1 MRDDRIVG
9 LLKENRFREA
19 GAELYAYFP
28 VVKKLILKNSG
39 SSEDAEDVYQ
49 DGLMILMEKVKSP
62 DFVLSSSLKTYLY
75 SVCRYVW
82 SDRLK
87 QRDRMV
93 MVDVEK
99 MLVLNTNEEGEFL
112 KREQEDR
119 LSERAFLRLGDKCRD
134 LLVMFY
140 FRKLPMKEIA
150 DRLGFSSEQVAKN
163 QKYRCLEKAKAEL
176 RALKTN
182 EHGQL
187 Y

>member
-9 LLKENRFREA
+9 LLKENRFTEA

-28 VVKKLILKNSG
+28 VVKKLVLKSNG
-39 SSEDAEDVYQ
+39 SREDAEDVYQ
-49 DGLMILMEKVKSP
+49 DGLMILMQKVKSP

-82 SDRLK
+82 SDRLR
-87 QRDRMV
+87 QRERMLLT
-93 MVDVEK
+93 DVNRIADPNP
-99 MLVLNTNEEGEFL
+99 VEEDGLL
-112 KREQEDR
+112 KREEEDR
-119 LSERAFLRLGDKCRD
+119 LSEKAFLRLGDKCRE

-140 FRKLPMKEIA
+140 FRKIPMKDIA
-150 DRLGFSSEQVAKN
+150 VQLGFSSEKVAKN

-176 RALKTN
+176 QALKTS
-182 EHGQL
+182 EYEQL